1 MELVGIKRQNLF
13 LLFICNVVLRI
24 QIHEHTMYT
33 LLAINTIINAPLPH
47 HHVDEV
53 QYQRKKQSTIV
64 FLNYL
69 HIAKA
74 VDEIRTVLIWD
85 HSPRTPW
92 PCSTK
97 FLKKV
102 RTIYSSWLLSS
113 TISSA
118 SAFRKWR
125 WSPSIC
131 SKYSSSHFT
140 ICSAC
145 CSFVRAGFGTG
156 SFGTGI
162 LYLLCILATSRNHGR
177 YLLWLSLMW

>member
-1 MELVGIKRQNLF
+1 MELVGIKETKCFSPLYF
-13 LLFICNVVLRI
+13 NVVLRI

-69 HIAKA
+69 HFAKA
-74 VDEIRTVLIWD
+74 VDDIRTVLIWD
-85 HSPRTPW
+85 HSPRDPW

-102 RTIYSSWLLSS
+102 RSTYCSWLLSS

-118 SAFRKWR
+118 NAFRSWR
-125 WSPSIC
+125 GSPSIC

-145 CSFVRAGFGTG
+145 CSFVRAGFGCG

-162 LYLLCILATSRNHGR
+162 LYLLCIFATSMNHGR
-177 YLLWLSLMW
+177 YRLWLSLMW